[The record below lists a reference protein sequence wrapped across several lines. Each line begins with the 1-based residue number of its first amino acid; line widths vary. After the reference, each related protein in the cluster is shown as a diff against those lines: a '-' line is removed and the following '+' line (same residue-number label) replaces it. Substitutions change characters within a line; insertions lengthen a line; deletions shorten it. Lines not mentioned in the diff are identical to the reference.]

1 MATMIIP
8 SKAYGARAKRSQPR
22 GLWNRF
28 LDAMKASRQ
37 QEADE
42 IVARY
47 MSGRWSDAAEREIN
61 EKLVQSEMN
70 RIF

>member
-22 GLWNRF
+22 GLVTRF
-28 LDAMKASRQ
+28 LDALKVARQ

-42 IVARY
+42 IVARC
-47 MSGRWSDAAEREIN
+47 MNGRWSDAAEREIN
-61 EKLVQSEMN
+61 DKLIHAEMN
-70 RIF
+70 RLF

>member
-8 SKAYGARAKRSQPR
+8 SKAYGARAKRAQPR
-22 GLWNRF
+22 GLLTRIF
-28 LDAMKASRQ
+28 DAMKAARQ

-47 MSGRWSDAAEREIN
+47 MAGRWTDSVEREIN
-61 EKLVQSEMN
+61 DKLAHSEMH
-70 RIF
+70 RLF

>member
-22 GLWNRF
+22 GLWTRF
-28 LDAMKASRQ
+28 LDALKVARQ

-47 MSGRWSDAAEREIN
+47 MSGRWSDAVEREIN
-61 EKLVQSEMN
+61 DRLAHTKMHRL
-70 RIF
+70 F